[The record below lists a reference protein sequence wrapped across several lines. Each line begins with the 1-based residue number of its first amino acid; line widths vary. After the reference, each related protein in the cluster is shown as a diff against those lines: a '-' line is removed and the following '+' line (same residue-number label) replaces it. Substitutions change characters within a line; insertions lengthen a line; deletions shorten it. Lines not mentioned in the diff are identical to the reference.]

1 MAEFFEF
8 YRKTGVAVM
17 LKTLKTMKDFTIKQS
32 TFYKTLKK
40 VNLSHDDFNSTKY
53 ELHNHSLI
61 GYKFDEEEDKIIF
74 LTPKGLK
81 LCNVI
86 EKLED
91 LVDSDVLN
99 E

>member
-1 MAEFFEF
+1 
-8 YRKTGVAVM
+8 M
-17 LKTLKTMKDFTIKQS
+17 LKTLKALKNFTIKQS
-32 TFYKTLKK
+32 TFYKTLKEAAI
-40 VNLSHDDFNSTKY
+40 SHDDFNYTKY
-53 ELHNHSLI
+53 ELHNLSLI

-81 LCNVI
+81 FCNII

-91 LVDSDVLN
+91 LVNSNVVD